1 MQFKYNRTSEFGS
14 NMPDSSENF
23 EMTIARVNEASTFD
37 ARLKK
42 TSLVSYI
49 DFYKKSPKISLVS
62 TLSRSRPVFKH
73 ASRQSAEHRYGDD
86 FLRLVIV
93 HDRRDRRRR

>member
-49 DFYKKSPKISLVS
+49 DFYKKSKDPSSLDAF
-62 TLSRSRPVFKH
+62 TLQAGS
-73 ASRQSAEHRYGDD
+73 
-86 FLRLVIV
+86 
-93 HDRRDRRRR
+93 